1 MNDKEKIS
9 KLSKLFKEFHSKILI
24 LLKKQSELLER
35 SIRLAD
41 DKKLNEVRN
50 KIKNS

>member
-1 MNDKEKIS
+1 MDNREKIS
-9 KLSKLFKEFHSKILI
+9 KLNKLFDEFHSKILI

-35 SIRLAD
+35 SIKLAD

-50 KIKNS
+50 KIKKS